1 MPISKAI
8 AGLVGPT
15 LAAIAVGMLFNLAS
29 FPALAEQVSRE
40 PALIFL
46 SGVLLFVAGLAIV
59 RVHNVWSGG
68 WPVLVT
74 ILGWLALVGGLIRI
88 LLPTRLAEIAAGFGQ
103 NTGLI
108 TAAAIVL
115 LVIGGFLS
123 FKAYGAGS

>member
-1 MPISKAI
+1 MTTSKTI
-8 AGLVGPT
+8 AGLIGPT
-15 LAAIAVGMLFNLAS
+15 LAAIALGMLFNLAS

-88 LLPTRLAEIAAGFGQ
+88 LLPTKLAEIAAGFGQ
-103 NTGLI
+103 HTGLI
-108 TAAAIVL
+108 TVAAIVL

-123 FKAYGAGS
+123 FKAYGSE

>member
-1 MPISKAI
+1 MTSSKTI
-8 AGLVGPT
+8 AGLIGPT
-15 LAAIAVGMLFNLAS
+15 LAAIALGMLFNLAS

-59 RVHNVWSGG
+59 RVHNLWSGG

-74 ILGWLALVGGLIRI
+74 ILGWLALVGGIVRI
-88 LLPTRLAEIAAGFGQ
+88 LLPTRLAEIAAGFAQ

-108 TAAAIVL
+108 TAAGIVL

-123 FKAYGAGS
+123 FKAYSSE

>member
-1 MPISKAI
+1 MTTSKTI
-8 AGLVGPT
+8 AGLIGPT
-15 LAAIAVGMLFNLAS
+15 LAAIALGMWFNLAS

-59 RVHNVWSGG
+59 RVHNLWSRG

-74 ILGWLALVGGLIRI
+74 ILGWLALLGGLIRI
-88 LLPTRLAEIAAGFGQ
+88 LLPTKLAEIAAGFGQ

-108 TAAAIVL
+108 TVAAIVL

-123 FKAYGAGS
+123 FKAYGTE

>member
-1 MPISKAI
+1 MTSSKTI
-8 AGLVGPT
+8 AGLIGPT
-15 LAAIAVGMLFNLAS
+15 LAAIALGMLFNLAS

-59 RVHNVWSGG
+59 RAHNLWSGG

-108 TAAAIVL
+108 TVAAIVL

-123 FKAYGAGS
+123 FKAYSGE

>member
-1 MPISKAI
+1 
-8 AGLVGPT
+8 
-15 LAAIAVGMLFNLAS
+15 MLLNLGA

-68 WPVLVT
+68 WPALVT
-74 ILGWLALVGGLIRI
+74 ILGWLALIGGLIRI
-88 LLPTRLAEIAAGFGQ
+88 LLPTRLAEMAAGFGQ

-108 TAAAIVL
+108 TVAGIVL

-123 FKAYGAGS
+123 FKAYSSG

>member
-1 MPISKAI
+1 MPTTKTI
-8 AGLVGPT
+8 AGLIGPT
-15 LAAIAVGMLFNLAS
+15 LAAIALGVLLNLAS

-46 SGVLLFVAGLAIV
+46 SGVLLFIAGLAIV

-88 LLPTRLAEIAAGFGQ
+88 LLPTKLAEMAAGFGQ

-108 TAAAIVL
+108 TASAIVL
-115 LVIGGFLS
+115 LVVGAFLS
-123 FKAYGAGS
+123 FKAYGRE

>member
-1 MPISKAI
+1 MPTSKTI
-8 AGLVGPT
+8 AALIGPT
-15 LAAIAVGMLFNLAS
+15 LAAIALGMLFNLGA

-46 SGVLLFVAGLAIV
+46 SGVLLFVAGLTIV
-59 RVHNVWSGG
+59 RVHNAWSGG

-74 ILGWLALVGGLIRI
+74 ILGWLARIGGLIRI
-88 LLPTRLAEIAAGFGQ
+88 LLPTRLAEMAAGFGQ

-108 TAAAIVL
+108 TVAGIVL

-123 FKAYGAGS
+123 FKAYSSE

>member
-1 MPISKAI
+1 MTTAKSI
-8 AGLVGPT
+8 AGLIGPT
-15 LAAIAVGMLFNLAS
+15 LAAIALGVLLNLAS

-74 ILGWLALVGGLIRI
+74 ILGWLALISGLIRI
-88 LLPTRLAEIAAGFGQ
+88 LLPTKLAEMAAGFGQ

-108 TAAAIVL
+108 TASAIVL
-115 LVIGGFLS
+115 LVVGGFLS
-123 FKAYGAGS
+123 FKAYGRE

>member
-1 MPISKAI
+1 MPTTKTI
-8 AGLVGPT
+8 ASLIGPT
-15 LAAIAVGMLFNLAS
+15 LAAIALGVLLNLAS

-74 ILGWLALVGGLIRI
+74 ILGWLTLVGGLIRI
-88 LLPTRLAEIAAGFGQ
+88 LLPTKLAEMAAGFGQ

-108 TAAAIVL
+108 TASAILL
-115 LVIGGFLS
+115 LVVGAFLS
-123 FKAYGAGS
+123 FKAYGRE

>member
-1 MPISKAI
+1 MPTSKTI
-8 AGLVGPT
+8 AGLIGPT
-15 LAAIAVGMLFNLAS
+15 LAAIALGMLLNLGA

-68 WPVLVT
+68 WPALV
-74 ILGWLALVGGLIRI
+74 ILGWLALIGGLIRI
-88 LLPTRLAEIAAGFGQ
+88 LLPTRLAEMAAGFGQ

-108 TAAAIVL
+108 TVAGIVL

-123 FKAYGAGS
+123 FKAYSSG

>member
-1 MPISKAI
+1 MTTAKSI
-8 AGLVGPT
+8 AGLIGPA
-15 LAAIAVGMLFNLAS
+15 LAAIALGILLNLAS

-46 SGVLLFVAGLAIV
+46 SGLLLFVAGLAIV

-74 ILGWLALVGGLIRI
+74 ILGWLALIGGLIRI
-88 LLPTRLAEIAAGFGQ
+88 LLPTKLAEMAAGFGQ

-108 TAAAIVL
+108 TASAIVL
-115 LVIGGFLS
+115 LVAGGFLS
-123 FKAYGAGS
+123 FKAYGSE

>member
-1 MPISKAI
+1 MPHSKTI
-8 AGLVGPT
+8 AALIGPT
-15 LAAIAVGMLFNLAS
+15 LAAIALGMLFNLGA

-74 ILGWLALVGGLIRI
+74 ILGWLALIGGLIRI
-88 LLPTRLAEIAAGFGQ
+88 LLPTRLAEMAAGFGQ

-108 TAAAIVL
+108 TVAGIVL

-123 FKAYGAGS
+123 FEAYSRE